1 MAVSDEILARY
12 RKVAVA
18 TIYSA
23 VRELGGYEP
32 CFMRGVKAYT
42 SQKTDNDRLAGR
54 AKTLRFVPP
63 RKDIKVDTQ
72 SGEQSPEYIA
82 MGSCGPG
89 DVAIFDAMGRN
100 EASIGGDVK
109 LIQLKNQGAEGLV
122 TDGSIRDINAVKPY
136 GFKLFAAGNTARVG
150 EPDVWPYEAN
160 GVIQCGGVTVRPG
173 DVIVGDDDGVVGLPE
188 RVAEEIIEWAEDH
201 EKVEEQIKTLIEK
214 DNVPPGKYYNPAT
227 FSKLSNLN
235 N

>member
-63 RKDIKVDTQ
+63 RKDIKMDTQ
-72 SGEQSPEYIA
+72 PGEQSPEYIA

-122 TDGSIRDINAVKPY
+122 TDGSIRDINAVKSY

-173 DVIVGDDDGVVGLPE
+173 DVIVGDDDGVVVVPE

>member
-173 DVIVGDDDGVVGLPE
+173 DVIVGDDDGVVVVPE

-201 EKVEEQIKTLIEK
+201 EQVEEQIKTLIEK
-214 DNVPPGKYYNPAT
+214 DYVPPGKFYSPPT

>member
-42 SQKTDNDRLAGR
+42 SHKPENDRLAGR

-63 RKDIKVDTQ
+63 RKDIKMDTQ

-122 TDGSIRDINAVKPY
+122 TDGSIRDINAVKSY

-173 DVIVGDDDGVVGLPE
+173 DVIVGDDDGVVVVPE

-201 EKVEEQIKTLIEK
+201 EKVEEQ
-214 DNVPPGKYYNPAT
+214 
-227 FSKLSNLN
+227 
-235 N
+235 

>member
-63 RKDIKVDTQ
+63 RKDIKMDTQ

-173 DVIVGDDDGVVGLPE
+173 DVIVGDDDGVVVVPE

-201 EKVEEQIKTLIEK
+201 EQVEEQIKTLIEK
-214 DNVPPGKYYNPAT
+214 DNVPPGK
-227 FSKLSNLN
+227 
-235 N
+235 

>member
-63 RKDIKVDTQ
+63 RKDIKMDTQ

-122 TDGSIRDINAVKPY
+122 TDGSLRDINAVKPY

-173 DVIVGDDDGVVGLPE
+173 DVIVGDDDGVVVVPE
-188 RVAEEIIEWAEDH
+188 RVAEEIIEWAL
-201 EKVEEQIKTLIEK
+201 QGNITI
-214 DNVPPGKYYNPAT
+214 PPPSQNLAT
-227 FSKLSNLN
+227 
-235 N
+235 

>member
-63 RKDIKVDTQ
+63 RKDIKMDTQ

-160 GVIQCGGVTVRPG
+160 GVIQCGGVTAVSYTHLT
-173 DVIVGDDDGVVGLPE
+173 LPTK
-188 RVAEEIIEWAEDH
+188 A
-201 EKVEEQIKTLIEK
+201 
-214 DNVPPGKYYNPAT
+214 
-227 FSKLSNLN
+227 
-235 N
+235 